1 MGQVR
6 IQALIAL
13 VGILLVGWVL
23 SLQSGGFTYGT
34 VPAAGGVYTE
44 ALVGQP
50 EHFNPLLEAGNQI
63 DRDVDRLVFSGLTT
77 WDTTGKPIGD
87 LASSWWVSEDGLTY
101 TFNLRDDVRWHDGQP
116 FNADDVIFTIGL
128 LRDPNFPGPAD
139 LAAFWRAIT
148 VERLSAYSVRFT
160 LPEPFAPFLD
170 YTAIGILPE
179 HLLRGVSAADLATDP
194 FNQTPIG
201 TGPYRVVQVGVTP
214 PETPGGPSAVAE
226 VLLEDNPSYYGP
238 SYMIHQVRFLLFP
251 DTQSAFNGY
260 VDGYVQGLSRLSP
273 DQLPDVLATPNL
285 NLFSARLP
293 RLSLIYLNLEKER
306 VPLFAEKQTRQALL
320 AALNRQWMIDH
331 LLAGQAFVASSP
343 ILPGTWAYND
353 KLVPISYDPLHAAQ
367 LLNDAGWTVP
377 SDALPGTADYLRTSG
392 NDEATFTLLTPDDAT
407 HMAIAQKVIENWAA
421 VGVQV
426 SLDPQPAATVV
437 QDLTGHQYEAALTD
451 IDFSRYP
458 DPDPYPFWHQT
469 QIETGQN
476 YSSYN
481 NREVSQLLE
490 TARTTTDLESRAKL
504 YRSFQARFADQT
516 PALLLYYPMYTYAV
530 DSRVQNVQLGPIVD
544 PSDRF
549 RNLADWYVVTR
560 RVIVTP
566 GAEATP

>member
-44 ALVGQP
+44 ALIGQP
-50 EHFNPLLEAGNQI
+50 EHFNPLLETGNQI

-77 WDTTGKPIGD
+77 WDTTGKPVGD

-170 YTAIGILPE
+170 YTAIGILPQ
-179 HLLRGVSAADLATDP
+179 HRLRGVSAADLASDP

-201 TGPYRVVQVGVTP
+201 TGPYRVAQVGVTP
-214 PETPGGPSAVAE
+214 PDTAGGPSAVAE

-260 VDGYVQGLSRLSP
+260 VDGYVQGLSQLSP
-273 DQLPDVLATPNL
+273 DQLPDVLATPSL

-377 SDALPGTADYLRTSG
+377 SDALPGNADYLRTSG
-392 NDEATFTLLTPDDAT
+392 NDQATFTLLTPDDPT
-407 HMAIAQKVIENWAA
+407 HMAIAHKVVENWAA

-426 SLDPQPAATVV
+426 SLDAQPAADVV
-437 QDLTGHQYEAALTD
+437 KALAGHQYEAALTD

-469 QIETGQN
+469 QIENGQN
-476 YSSYN
+476 YSAYN

-530 DSRVQNVQLGPIVD
+530 DERVQNVQLGPIVD